1 MSLTQGMLE
10 QFHKFP
16 VLLHPGD
23 CTDKVCIVTGSNI
36 GIGLETAKHLVRC
49 SAARVILAVRNTK
62 GGEQAKKEIEAET
75 QRTGVIDVWH
85 LDLASFASV
94 KTFAQKA
101 SKKLDRIDFLVENA
115 AVYLDQWTLSEGIET
130 TVTVNVTSTMLL
142 AAMLM
147 PKLVETGRKH
157 GSQPRLVFV
166 GSMLGFTAKGE
177 LDKCSSGSSIYEGM
191 NDPKR
196 ADMDQRYALSKLVE
210 TFAYRKFAENF
221 PVEVTGVTVNLVN
234 PGLCSTGLGRDAR
247 SWTKFWVSALRAA
260 VARDAEGG
268 SRTVLHAI
276 VEKGS
281 HGKFLSGCK
290 IKEFWIPEWMTSTE
304 GEELHDKIWRELS
317 TILEETQPGCLK
329 L

>member
-1 MSLTQGMLE
+1 MLE

-166 GSMLGFTAKGE
+166 GSMLGFTAKSE

-196 ADMDQRYALSKLVE
+196 ANMDQRYEAPLILRLRYDRHLTPSFISDMPLASSSRRLPTASLPKTSQSKSPE
-210 TFAYRKFAENF
+210 SR
-221 PVEVTGVTVNLVN
+221 
-234 PGLCSTGLGRDAR
+234 ST
-247 SWTKFWVSALRAA
+247 W
-260 VARDAEGG
+260 
-268 SRTVLHAI
+268 
-276 VEKGS
+276 
-281 HGKFLSGCK
+281 
-290 IKEFWIPEWMTSTE
+290 
-304 GEELHDKIWRELS
+304 
-317 TILEETQPGCLK
+317 
-329 L
+329 